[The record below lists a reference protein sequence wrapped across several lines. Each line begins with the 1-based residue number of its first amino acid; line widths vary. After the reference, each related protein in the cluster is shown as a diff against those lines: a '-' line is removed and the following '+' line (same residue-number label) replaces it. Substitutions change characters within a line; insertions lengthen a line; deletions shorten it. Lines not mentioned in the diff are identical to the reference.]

1 MDYKNYSYLEDL
13 YSIIQY
19 QQDIIKRYEDYIE
32 TNIHQKIETRER
44 EEFSPHSNEVIH
56 YKRITIPQAD
66 IAMVYSPHIAREW
79 QEIKDMSPLLPCS
92 AVRRLIMEK
101 MAEMAKKI

>member
-32 TNIHQKIETRER
+32 TNIHQKIESCEK
-44 EEFSPHSNEVIH
+44 EDFSPHSNEILH
-56 YKRITIPQAD
+56 YKHITIPRVD
-66 IAMVYSPHIAREW
+66 IAMVYSSHIAREW